1 MSFFVV
7 VLLSWAIFWTAALL
21 TIAPCDDRQQHAFA
35 MFRANITNNNNN
47 IMNDNV
53 RQHQQHHRHRHRQQQ
68 QLQQHLTTPTPTAC
82 FSTGSSI
89 LRSTRRGRGRA
100 VALLVT
106 RSLRPVPLSPSYRAP
121 SFPRRL
127 GMLQLVRL
135 FLVSFHTQRVVF
147 ARRAKRHVN
156 LIFE

>member
-82 FSTGSSI
+82 FSTGSRHTAKYKKGSRTRCCSSRHAIPASRAIVAVVSCSI
-89 LRSTRRGRGRA
+89 LPASPWN
-100 VALLVT
+100 VATCSFVSRVLSYAAC
-106 RSLRPVPLSPSYRAP
+106 RFRPQS
-121 SFPRRL
+121 
-127 GMLQLVRL
+127 Q
-135 FLVSFHTQRVVF
+135 T
-147 ARRAKRHVN
+147 AR
-156 LIFE
+156 